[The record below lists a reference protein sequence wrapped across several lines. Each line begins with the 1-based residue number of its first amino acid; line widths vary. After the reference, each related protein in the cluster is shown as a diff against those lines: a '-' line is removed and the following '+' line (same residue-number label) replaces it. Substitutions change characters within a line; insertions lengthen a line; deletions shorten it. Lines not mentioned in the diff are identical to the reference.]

1 VKVAVISDSHGD
13 LVALRAVLADLDARK
28 PDQVVFAGDLAQGG
42 PQPAEVMDLLLAR
55 GWPLVRGNSDD
66 FLVDIAAGNSLAFA
80 ATEAQLER
88 GRWSIDRLGPERLE
102 RLAAFPMEFR
112 RPWAPNGPLVVV
124 HATPWSTE
132 DVVLADAAEPVAGRM
147 VSEASAGV
155 LAYGHIHSAYQ
166 RRVGDSVL
174 LSAGAISWS
183 NDLDGR
189 PAYTIVTLDETV
201 SAEVIRV
208 DCPVGPRLDGYS
220 QAGLELTQVERD
232 RLVAQGEWPV
242 RSRPGEVVQLW
253 PYSV

>member
-1 VKVAVISDSHGD
+1 MKVAVISDSHGD
-13 LVALRAVLADLDARK
+13 LVALQAVLEDLDARK

-42 PQPAEVMDLLLAR
+42 SQPVEVMDLLLAR

-66 FLVDIAAGNSLAFA
+66 FLVDLAAGNSLGFA

-88 GRWSIDRLGPERLE
+88 GRWSIERLGPERLD
-102 RLAAFPMEFR
+102 RLAGLPMEFR

-132 DVVLADAAEPVAGRM
+132 DVVLADAAEQVVRRM
-147 VSEASAGV
+147 VTEAPAGV

-174 LSAGAISWS
+174 LSVGATSWS
-183 NDLDGR
+183 NDVDGR
-189 PAYTIVTLDETV
+189 PAYTILTLDETV

-208 DCPVGPRLDGYS
+208 ECPVGPRLDAYS
-220 QAGLELTQVERD
+220 RAGLELTPVERD
-232 RLVAQGEWPV
+232 RLVAPGAWPV
-242 RSRPGEVVQLW
+242 RSGPREVGQLW
-253 PYSV
+253 P